1 MATFDDSTVGT
12 STGGTTP
19 DFGAIRKSD
28 PTIRAA
34 QFGDGYQQRVT
45 FGLNQNPKVW
55 DLRWTAKSNSDANAI
70 EAFFDARA
78 ADAASF
84 DWTPLNDTNTYKWVC
99 KSWQRN
105 YQYADINEISA
116 TFQQVFEP

>member
-1 MATFDDSTVGT
+1 MATFDDTTVGT

-19 DFGAIRKSD
+19 DFGAIRKSE
-28 PTIRAA
+28 PNIRVA

-45 FGLNQNPKVW
+45 FGLNQDPKVW
-55 DLRWTAKSNSDANAI
+55 DLRWTAKSNTD
-70 EAFFDARA
+70 RA

-84 DWTPLNDTNTYKWVC
+84 DWTPLNDTTTYKWVC
-99 KSWQRN
+99 RTWQRN
-105 YQYADINEISA
+105 HQYANINEITA